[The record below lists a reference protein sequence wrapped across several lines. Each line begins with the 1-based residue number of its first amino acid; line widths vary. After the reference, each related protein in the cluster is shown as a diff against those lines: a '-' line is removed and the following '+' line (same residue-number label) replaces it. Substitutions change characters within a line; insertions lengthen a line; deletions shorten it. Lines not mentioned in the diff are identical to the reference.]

1 MPCYLHTSPIHCE
14 LYTVWHGLWH
24 PKEMVL
30 KAQLLDAEEKL
41 KEAEPATRLFLGWLG
56 LPAQIKIAPV
66 GSLDV

>member
-1 MPCYLHTSPIHCE
+1 
-14 LYTVWHGLWH
+14 
-24 PKEMVL
+24 MVL

-66 GSLDV
+66 GSLDVKTDLSNK